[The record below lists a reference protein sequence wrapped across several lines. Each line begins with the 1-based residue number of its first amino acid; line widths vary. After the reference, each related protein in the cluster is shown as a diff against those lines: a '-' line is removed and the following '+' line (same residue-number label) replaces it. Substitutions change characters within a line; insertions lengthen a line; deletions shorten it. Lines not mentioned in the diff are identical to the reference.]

1 MLKQGYKTA
10 YMSQII
16 PLNTHSYMHKYCD
29 FVYVG
34 SHLEI
39 LQKAYIWFMWKYK
52 IWVRPSPIHIQGR
65 QSPGRRLLAPN
76 GTRESPIGTPP
87 GLELL
92 SSCYRFA
99 QVFLLNHLPHP
110 PTQQTKASPYTFISG
125 HAERGPIS
133 SEKQKPEGH
142 LVLPW
147 SHLRRYLPN
156 VFAICS
162 RVPDPP
168 AVPNCPLPIRNGSS
182 QGIFFRIYLLLFP
195 WEFHYA
201 WVTGLWCCFCL
212 TFCIR

>member
-1 MLKQGYKTA
+1 
-10 YMSQII
+10 
-16 PLNTHSYMHKYCD
+16 
-29 FVYVG
+29 
-34 SHLEI
+34 
-39 LQKAYIWFMWKYK
+39 MWKYK
-52 IWVRPSPIHIQGR
+52 IWVRPSLIHIQGR
-65 QSPGRRLLAPN
+65 QSPGWQLLAPN
-76 GTRESPIGTPP
+76 GTHGSPIGTPP

-110 PTQQTKASPYTFISG
+110 PTQQTKALPYTFISR
-125 HAERGPIS
+125 HAEHGPVS

-182 QGIFFRIYLLLFP
+182 QGIFFLYLFAPFSLGISLCMSNWLVLLLLFDIL
-195 WEFHYA
+195 HSLKTSHLH
-201 WVTGLWCCFCL
+201 VL
-212 TFCIR
+212 

>member
-1 MLKQGYKTA
+1 
-10 YMSQII
+10 MSQII
-16 PLNTHSYMHKYCD
+16 PLNTHSYIHKYHD

-39 LQKAYIWFMWKYK
+39 LWKAYIWFMWKYK
-52 IWVRPSPIHIQGR
+52 IWVRPSPIHIQRR
-65 QSPGRRLLAPN
+65 QSPGPDSLLAPN
-76 GTRESPIGTPP
+76 GTCESPIGTPP

-92 SSCYRFA
+92 YYCYRFA
-99 QVFLLNHLPHP
+99 QVCLFRHLPHP

-125 HAERGPIS
+125 HAEHGPIS

-162 RVPDPP
+162 RVPASP
-168 AVPNCPLPIRNGSS
+168 CCS
-182 QGIFFRIYLLLFP
+182 QLSIAY
-195 WEFHYA
+195 
-201 WVTGLWCCFCL
+201 
-212 TFCIR
+212 